1 MKLTKSYIKQLIK
14 EELGQL
20 DPLRG
25 CPEACAHVCR
35 MLKDCQT
42 DLGNCRKRHLKEQ
55 QADPCGQ
62 KPPLPKNWQSI
73 KKGQPGWNERLAFR
87 KWYICKKK
95 GGKGAPAAQQQQQPQ
110 QQQPQQQQAQQGQ
123 QGPLKLINDGW
134 EGAMN
139 ILFNP
144 QEWTKATGLR
154 QDRTRQLIKKVM
166 NPFMT
171 SIRNGLRDLKKQQ
184 QTKGQ

>member
-1 MKLTKSYIKQLIK
+1 MKLTKPRIKQLIK
-14 EELGQL
+14 EELRTVLQEQSFRRPVKDESKFKDDDEL
-20 DPLRG
+20 
-25 CPEACAHVCR
+25 PER
-35 MLKDCQT
+35 LPT
-42 DLGNCRKRHLKEQ
+42 

-95 GGKGAPAAQQQQQPQ
+95 GRKGAPAAQQQPQ
-110 QQQPQQQQAQQGQ
+110 QQQQGQ
-123 QGPLKLINDGW
+123 QGPIKLISDGLD
-134 EGAMN
+134 GMMN

-154 QDRTRQLIKKVM
+154 QDRTRQLVQKVM
-166 NPFMT
+166 NPF
-171 SIRNGLRDLKKQQ
+171 ILKMRQGQNEFNKQQ